1 MNELCA
7 TCGDLSFN
15 TRPIRLD
22 FEVGFCI
29 PYLFQTLLMSRWGVF
44 IRSMEDVESEHQI
57 YGQR

>member
-1 MNELCA
+1 MKPLWRNDERVLCYV
-7 TCGDLSFN
+7 
-15 TRPIRLD
+15 IRLD

-44 IRSMEDVESEHQI
+44 IRWMEDVESEHQI